1 MVSFIIPLCGFW
13 ICLATLFT
21 QGDFEI
27 TEIRWFSIILQFILE
42 LEIVWRAPCL
52 DQLEWMFQPW
62 ALQKSTGM
70 PKFRSVMV
78 WSGEH
83 HHVNR
88 PKFYTSNREHDDERR
103 GCSMLF
109 VFSLHVQTQPF
120 LWSYVV
126 IPSHFSEA
134 MVTPIV
140 QLCDIEDVIL
150 LESGPKN
157 GYRRCDTV

>member
-1 MVSFIIPLCGFW
+1 MNVP
-13 ICLATLFT
+13 AR
-21 QGDFEI
+21 GDTF
-27 TEIRWFSIILQFILE
+27 
-42 LEIVWRAPCL
+42 L
-52 DQLEWMFQPW
+52 DREGYRNQLGCPI
-62 ALQKSTGM
+62 
-70 PKFRSVMV
+70 SVCH
-78 WSGEH
+78 GLKRH